1 MELIADTRSIE
12 SYRIFL
18 KAKRLPTYRIKG
30 HKIWFPDEYA
40 SRLGLDARGH
50 AIDVGVVA
58 HPDSFDYQAGITRL
72 AVEKER
78 FAVFMDC
85 GYGKTLVMLDYARN
99 ALMRLPENKCGLI
112 VSPLMVVEQTANEC
126 RKFFGD
132 ELPIEI
138 VPSGDLESWLA
149 SGTGR
154 LGITNYEAFKGD
166 EPMKHGRLGML
177 ALDESSMLKSHY
189 GHYGTQI
196 IELGRGLRWKL
207 ALTGTPAPNDRI
219 EYANHAV
226 FLDHFP
232 TVNSFLARY
241 FVNRG
246 QTQERWELKPHAL
259 EPFYR
264 SLSHW
269 CIFLSN
275 PATYGWKDNTSTIPP
290 MHVHIEH
297 VELTDE
303 QTNAVRKLTGK
314 LVVTNSGGITQRGKI
329 AQIAKGRFNGDD
341 VATLKPSYI
350 RDRVATHAGE
360 STIIWCKFNPEQ
372 EQMASLFPGCANID
386 GSTPIETRRK
396 LIADFQDGRIKV
408 LISKPKILGL
418 GLNLQ
423 IATRHW
429 FSTLQDSYEEYYQAI
444 KRSNRVGSTKDLHVH
459 IPVTEIELPMVE
471 NVLRKANDVQKD
483 TEYQER
489 IFRNVAG

>member
-1 MELIADTRSIE
+1 MYMTIDTRSIE
-12 SYRIFL
+12 SYRMFL
-18 KAKRLPTYRIKG
+18 KVKRLPTYRIKG
-30 HKIWFPDEYA
+30 HELWFPDEYA
-40 SRLGLDARGH
+40 SRIGLHELDESWSNEIVTH
-50 AIDVGVVA
+50 ES
-58 HPDSFDYQAGITRL
+58 SFDYQAGITRL
-72 AVEKER
+72 AVEKEK

-99 ALMRLPENKCGLI
+99 ALMRLPQDKCGLI

-132 ELPIEI
+132 ELPIEV
-138 VPSGDLESWLA
+138 VPSGDLEQWLD
-149 SGTGR
+149 SGSGR

-166 EPMKHGRLGML
+166 EPMNRGRLGML

-189 GHYGTQI
+189 GHYGTKI

-275 PATYGWKDNTSTIPP
+275 PSTYGWKDNTTSIPP

-303 QTNAVRKLTGK
+303 QNAAVRELTGM
-314 LVVTNSGGITQRGKI
+314 LVVTNSGGIAQRGKI
-329 AQIAKGRFNGDD
+329 AQIAKGRHKGGD
-341 VATLKPSYI
+341 VETLKPEYI
-350 RDRVATHAGE
+350 RQRIATHADE
-360 STIIWCKFNPEQ
+360 STIIWCKYNPEQ
-372 EQMASLFPGCANID
+372 EHMASLFPDCANID
-386 GSTPIETRRK
+386 GGTPLETRRK
-396 LIADFQDGRIKV
+396 MIADFQSGRTKI

-471 NVLRKANDVQKD
+471 NVLRKAKDVQKD
-483 TEYQER
+483 TDYQER
-489 IFRNVAG
+489 LFRNVAI